1 MEKKSFISVDDM
13 TKLLDDTYE
22 KVLGGIPKVSPSI
35 EEFANDYLSKHN
47 SREEACKDM
56 MDKQIL
62 KCTTS
67 GVVTGFGGIVTMPF
81 TLPAN
86 LVNVLYVQIRMI
98 ACTAYMAGYDLQ
110 SDQTQT
116 FVYSCLA
123 GVAINKFLKK
133 AGIKVGEKVA
143 TKLVQKV
150 PGKVLI
156 AINKKVGFRLLTK
169 FGSKGIVNLGKL
181 IPVVGAAVSGGLDY
195 AETKAIASRAYK
207 WFFEGDF
214 DSDVKTEVYD
224 DLDVDDEMEF
234 EVID

>member
-47 SREEACKDM
+47 SKEEACKDM

-195 AETKAIASRAYK
+195 AETKAIASRSYK
-207 WFFEGDF
+207 WFFEVDF

>member
-13 TKLLDDTYE
+13 TKLLDDTYA
-22 KVLGGIPKVSPSI
+22 KVLGGIPKVSPPI
-35 EEFANDYLSKHN
+35 EEFANDYLSKHD
-47 SREEACKDM
+47 SKEEACKDM
-56 MDKQIL
+56 MDKQII

-67 GVVTGFGGIVTMPF
+67 GVVTGFGGIVTIPF

-110 SDQTQT
+110 SDQIQT

-133 AGIKVGEKVA
+133 AGIAVGEKVA
-143 TKLVQKV
+143 TKLVEKV

-156 AINKKVGFRLLTK
+156 AINKKQ
-169 FGSKGIVNLGKL
+169 
-181 IPVVGAAVSGGLDY
+181 
-195 AETKAIASRAYK
+195 
-207 WFFEGDF
+207 
-214 DSDVKTEVYD
+214 
-224 DLDVDDEMEF
+224 
-234 EVID
+234 